1 MKKIFSVSL
10 IPFFIVACAS
20 QDIEQEE
27 QQQALEVSYEQD
39 LYMDL
44 FDDEEEEVD
53 YEAYFYD
60 SKGQRFLES
69 TSSFNKLDTLLERLI
84 EDTFSQA
91 SGRLNNAYGELDI
104 VLEVNGGGSYRND
117 VISAAEQYIISNP
130 LLSLRAQEQE
140 VDQVLGK
147 ILKQELDP
155 FFAGSESDFDDFAE
169 VSDLVLYIIAEEET
183 DELGLKVSALSKSGK
198 VLGVSKADLPLRG
211 QVSQTNRYAF
221 VDVPFSES
229 SGSREFQLMRYP
241 VSVRKMYGSGSPNIA
256 VTDVSLEQAS
266 NYCYENDLR
275 LSSPYIFEFARRD
288 LKLNRPAGNAYEEI
302 IAAVD
307 DEDIDEPFYREED
320 RLELE
325 DDDMANT
332 FLAFNWN
339 TERYTIV
346 SNSYSSRNM
355 TFRCF
360 KQ

>member
-1 MKKIFSVSL
+1 MNKLIYLSL
-10 IPFFIVACAS
+10 LSILITGCAS
-20 QDIEQEE
+20 QNLEKDENEARLEQ
-27 QQQALEVSYEQD
+27 SFEQD
-39 LYMDL
+39 LYLDL
-44 FDDEEEEVD
+44 FDEEDDEVD

-60 SKGQRFLES
+60 TKGQRFLEKN
-69 TSSFNKLDTLLERLI
+69 SSFSKLDTLLERLI
-84 EDTFSQA
+84 EQTFAQA
-91 SGRLNNAYGELDI
+91 SSRMNNAFDELDI
-104 VLEVNGGGSYRND
+104 ALEVSGGGSYRND
-117 VISAAEQYIISNP
+117 VITAAEQYIVANP
-130 LLSLRAQEQE
+130 LLSLRAQEEE

-155 FFAGSESDFDDFAE
+155 FFAASDSDFGESAE
-169 VSDLVLYIIAEEET
+169 VSDLVLYILAQENDDVLDI
-183 DELGLKVSALSKSGK
+183 KISALSKSGR
-198 VLGVSKADLPLRG
+198 VLGVAKSALALRG
-211 QVSQTNRYAF
+211 KINQANRFSF

-229 SGSREFQLMRYP
+229 SGSREFKIMRYP
-241 VSVRKMYGSGSPNIA
+241 VSVNEMFGSGSSAIA

-275 LSSPYIFEFARRD
+275 LTSPYIFEFARRD
-288 LKLNRPAGNAYEEI
+288 LKINRPAGNAHEEI
-302 IAAVD
+302 VAAVD
-307 DEDIDEPFYREED
+307 YEDIDEPFYREED

-332 FLAFNWN
+332 FIAFNWN

>member
-1 MKKIFSVSL
+1 MKKLISISL
-10 IPFFIVACAS
+10 LPLLITACAS
-20 QDIEQEE
+20 QDVEPDEE
-27 QQQALEVSYEQD
+27 QKALAVSFEQD

-44 FDDEEEEVD
+44 FDDEEEELD

-60 SKGQRFLES
+60 SKDQRFLAQA
-69 TSSFNKLDTLLERLI
+69 SSFSKLDTLVERLM
-84 EDTFSQA
+84 EDTFAQA
-91 SGRLNNAYGELDI
+91 SSRLNNAFGELDI
-104 VLEVNGGGSYRND
+104 VLEVKGGGSYRND
-117 VISAAEQYIISNP
+117 VLTAAEQYIVSNP

-169 VSDLVLYIIAEEET
+169 VSDLVLYILAEEES
-183 DELGLKVSALSKSGK
+183 DVLDLKVSALSKSGK
-198 VLGVSKADLPLRG
+198 VLGVSKADLALRG
-211 QVSQTNRYAF
+211 QVNQAHRFAF

-241 VSVRKMYGSGSPNIA
+241 VSVNEMFGSGSSTIA

-275 LSSPYIFEFARRD
+275 LSSPYVFEFARRD
-288 LKLNRPAGNAYEEI
+288 LKVSRPAGNAYEEI

-307 DEDIDEPFYREED
+307 YEDIDEPFYREED

-332 FLAFNWN
+332 FIAFNWN
-339 TERYTIV
+339 TEKYTIV

>member
-1 MKKIFSVSL
+1 MNK
-10 IPFFIVACAS
+10 FIYLSFLPLMLVACAS
-20 QDIEQEE
+20 QDVENKEDTKTLEQ
-27 QQQALEVSYEQD
+27 SFEQD
-39 LYMDL
+39 LYLDL
-44 FDDEEEEVD
+44 FDEEEDEID
-53 YEAYFYD
+53 YEAYFFD
-60 SKGQRFLES
+60 SKGQRFLEKN
-69 TSSFNKLDTLLERLI
+69 SSFSKLDTLIERLI
-84 EDTFSQA
+84 EQTFAQA
-91 SGRLNNAYGELDI
+91 SSRMNNAFGELDI
-104 VLEVNGGGSYRND
+104 ALEVSGGGGYRND
-117 VISAAEQYIISNP
+117 VVTAAEQYIVSNP
-130 LLSLRAQEQE
+130 LLSLRAQEEE

-155 FFAGSESDFDDFAE
+155 FFAASDDDFGESAE
-169 VSDLVLYIIAEEET
+169 VSDLVLYILAQEQDDVLDI
-183 DELGLKVSALSKSGK
+183 KISALSKSGK
-198 VLGVSKADLPLRG
+198 VLGVSKSELALRG
-211 QVSQTNRYAF
+211 QINQANRYSF

-229 SGSREFQLMRYP
+229 SGSREFQLMRHP
-241 VSVRKMYGSGSPNIA
+241 VSVNEMFGSGSSTIA

-275 LSSPYIFEFARRD
+275 LSSPYVFEFARRD
-288 LKLNRPAGNAYEEI
+288 LQINRPAGNAYEEI

-307 DEDIDEPFYREED
+307 YEDIDEPFYREED

>member
-1 MKKIFSVSL
+1 MNKLIYLSL
-10 IPFFIVACAS
+10 ISSLLLGCAG
-20 QDIEQEE
+20 QDTEETPNETSLEQ
-27 QQQALEVSYEQD
+27 SFEQD
-39 LYMDL
+39 LYLDL
-44 FDDEEEEVD
+44 FDEEEEELD
-53 YEAYFYD
+53 YEAYFFD
-60 SKGQRFLES
+60 SKGQRFLEKN
-69 TSSFNKLDTLLERLI
+69 SSFSKLDTLIERLI
-84 EDTFSQA
+84 EQAFAQA
-91 SGRLNNAYGELDI
+91 SSRMSNAYGELD
-104 VLEVNGGGSYRND
+104 VALEVSGGGSYRND
-117 VISAAEQYIISNP
+117 VITASEQYIVSNP
-130 LLSLRAQEQE
+130 LLSLRAQEEE

-155 FFAGSESDFDDFAE
+155 FFATSDSDFGETAE
-169 VSDLVLYIIAEEET
+169 VSDLVLYILAEEKEDT
-183 DELGLKVSALSKSGK
+183 LNLKVSALSKSGQ
-198 VLGVSKADLPLRG
+198 VLGVAKSDLPLRG
-211 QVSQTNRYAF
+211 QVTQANRYSF
-221 VDVPFSES
+221 VEVPFSES
-229 SGSREFQLMRYP
+229 SGGREFQIMRYP
-241 VSVRKMYGSGSPNIA
+241 VSVNEMFGAGSTSIA

-275 LSSPYIFEFARRD
+275 LSSPYVFEFARRD
-288 LKLNRPAGNAYEEI
+288 LQINRPAGNAYEEI

-307 DEDIDEPFYREED
+307 YEDIDEPFYREED